1 MKHRDPSPDRLCIP
15 RDIFVLKPPPNRIE
29 YTHADDSAAVR
40 VVLLPLRFPPALSN
54 LNNGT
59 GGRGGVR
66 NIFIYIYIRTYIVT
80 RVCITTTS
88 RFSRL
93 GPSEITYNV
102 YRVSYRIAQSSGPF
116 RFVRGRNTPLGETAL
131 TTHLRTCPRNIYIY
145 IQPAGREPRK
155 IRYRT
160 RVPSSPA

>member
-1 MKHRDPSPDRLCIP
+1 MFRRGKQWFINVKHRDPSPDRLCIP

-66 NIFIYIYIRTYIVT
+66 NIFIYIYTHVYRYT
-80 RVCITTTS
+80 RVYNNNVAFFSARPVRNYVQRIPRFLSNCPVVGTFPIRS
-88 RFSRL
+88 RTQHAPGGDRAYNA
-93 GPSEITYNV
+93 PSYV
-102 YRVSYRIAQSSGPF
+102 
-116 RFVRGRNTPLGETAL
+116 
-131 TTHLRTCPRNIYIY
+131 
-145 IQPAGREPRK
+145 PA
-155 IRYRT
+155 
-160 RVPSSPA
+160 